1 MSRSTRILLALL
13 SLAGTAVLSGCAAK
27 DEKDSTIPWSRPA
40 SWEGQA
46 PGFGGFG
53 SPGSGIR

>member
-1 MSRSTRILLALL
+1 MIRSHRILLCLL
-13 SLAGTAVLSGCAAK
+13 AVAGSVTLGGCAAK
-27 DEKDSTIPWSRPA
+27 SEKDSSIPWSRPA

-53 SPGSGIR
+53 SGRVR

>member
-1 MSRSTRILLALL
+1 MIRRQRLLLALL
-13 SLAGTAVLSGCAAK
+13 ALAGAAALAGCTAKPKEES
-27 DEKDSTIPWSRPA
+27 SIPWSRPA

-53 SPGSGIR
+53 SPGVR

>member
-1 MSRSTRILLALL
+1 MTRRQRLILALF
-13 SLAGTAVLSGCAAK
+13 AIVGAAAFAGCAAK
-27 DEKDSTIPWSRPA
+27 DTKDSSIPWSRPA

-53 SPGSGIR
+53 SPVR

>member
-1 MSRSTRILLALL
+1 MTRSHRLLLALL
-13 SLAGTAVLSGCAAK
+13 AIVGATALSGCATK
-27 DEKDSTIPWSRPA
+27 SEKDSTIPWSRPA

-53 SPGSGIR
+53 GPGVGY

>member
-1 MSRSTRILLALL
+1 MTRRQRLLLSLLAL
-13 SLAGTAVLSGCAAK
+13 AGVAALSGCAAK
-27 DEKDSTIPWSRPA
+27 SEKDSTIPWSRPA

-53 SPGSGIR
+53 SGPIR